1 VCRRLTVHLTFVHRR
16 LGWYS
21 AAEMERMQLMPV
33 LHRMHEVLTDVA
45 GFDMFEY
52 GCQGLDVEGDIDL
65 VPTTIDPSVRRLRS
79 VFGVVSTGGV
89 TPLLLA

>member
-1 VCRRLTVHLTFVHRR
+1 
-16 LGWYS
+16 
-21 AAEMERMQLMPV
+21 MERMQLMPV

-79 VFGVVSTGGV
+79 VSESYPRAGLPHCSWRDLHPDARTARFV
-89 TPLLLA
+89 P